1 VAETRQD
8 ARGDIL
14 GRLAERVVSSLPVTC
29 RTAGLWMLVVSGVA
43 LVGVGALMLSRR
55 RRSA

>member
-1 VAETRQD
+1 MASP
-8 ARGDIL
+8 A
-14 GRLAERVVSSLPVTC
+14 ALPRTGEADP
-29 RTAGLWMLVVSGVA
+29 TAGLWMLVVSGVA